1 MGRGRQ
7 RLIGPRDGGRGD
19 GTGAAAV
26 DRAGGS
32 EVAMENGKWGARG
45 RGGRSYGEN
54 RMTRAEG

>member
-32 EVAMENGKWGARG
+32 EVAMENGS
-45 RGGRSYGEN
+45 GGLAVE
-54 RMTRAEG
+54 EGDRTVKIG